1 MFESHVQIHIYD
13 QFTHSLG
20 LYELGGSE
28 LSCQSCN
35 SFSKSITHQI
45 LEECLLESCFFLEMM
60 GGRICYFVGKKCK
73 WAVFTGQGWGQ

>member
-35 SFSKSITHQI
+35 SLSKSITHQI
-45 LEECLLESCFFLEMM
+45 LEECLL
-60 GGRICYFVGKKCK
+60 
-73 WAVFTGQGWGQ
+73 AVFS

>member
-1 MFESHVQIHIYD
+1 VEIHIYN

-35 SFSKSITHQI
+35 SFSKSMRYQI
-45 LEECLLESCFFLEMM
+45 LEECLLESWFFFRDD
-60 GGRICYFVGKKCK
+60 GRQNLLLCGKKM
-73 WAVFTGQGWGQ
+73 